1 MVRNSGNAYGIH
13 DEKQPNQFRADE
25 MKEESDG
32 RDGLFS
38 HFMMQ
43 AITCLSSS
51 SSLSFW
57 TGRSG
62 ALGFKEWVLGIRYI
76 TMIGSHFGGI
86 VVMNPM
92 TMNPILIS
100 YRLEDR
106 FKDAV
111 ATLTFMIVFHWLFR
125 SRLSAE
131 LAYFWNDLTN

>member
-51 SSLSFW
+51 SSPFSFW

-62 ALGFKEWVLGIRYI
+62 ALVFKEWVLGIYYHDWKPLR
-76 TMIGSHFGGI
+76 GHSCDESHDHE
-86 VVMNPM
+86 
-92 TMNPILIS
+92 S
-100 YRLEDR
+100 YPHL
-106 FKDAV
+106 
-111 ATLTFMIVFHWLFR
+111 L
-125 SRLSAE
+125 
-131 LAYFWNDLTN
+131 